1 VAAPLISVEEL
12 HAHPDVIL
20 LDVRYATGGPPGRP
34 AFEAGHIPGAAYVDM
49 DTDLCALPTDP
60 PGIGGRHPLPSRQ
73 DFEAAMRRVG
83 VSGDRLVV
91 AYDDWAGRAA
101 ARAWWLLR
109 FHGHPQVRVLD
120 GGWHAWLASGGAA
133 EAGPTDPRPGNF
145 TARPGAMAVVEL
157 EDVAAVD
164 LLVDARAPE
173 RYAGDHEPVDP
184 VAGHIPGAVNVPTA
198 DNLAPDGTFRPVAE
212 LRATY
217 AAVGAV
223 PGADIAVYC
232 GSGVTACHDLLALE
246 AAHVPAALYAGSF
259 SEWVSD
265 RARPVDPPA
274 R

>member
-1 VAAPLISVEEL
+1 MAAGT
-12 HAHPDVIL
+12 H
-20 LDVRYATGGPPGRP
+20 GWRP
-34 AFEAGHIPGAAYVDM
+34 
-49 DTDLCALPTDP
+49 
-60 PGIGGRHPLPSRQ
+60 
-73 DFEAAMRRVG
+73 
-83 VSGDRLVV
+83 
-91 AYDDWAGRAA
+91 
-101 ARAWWLLR
+101 
-109 FHGHPQVRVLD
+109 
-120 GGWHAWLASGGAA
+120 GGAA
-133 EAGPTDPRPGNF
+133 ETGPTDPSPGDF

-198 DNLAPDGTFRPVAE
+198 DNLAPDGTFLPVAE

-246 AAHVPAALYAGSF
+246 AAHVPAALYAGSW

-265 RARPVDPPA
+265 RARPVDPPV